1 MRYALVAFLVCAAGA
16 LAGCEPKLI
25 PGTDLRDT
33 KEDREILDVIGTYRN
48 AMETRNSEAILK
60 LVASNFFETS
70 GSPEGNDNFDRV
82 GLQAKLKTWTEK
94 ASSVRVAIEVKQIT
108 FEGDQAKVRYFF
120 DANFQ
125 IPGPNNTQQ
134 WKRETDT
141 KEMLLRREDK
151 TWKIVSGI

>member
-1 MRYALVAFLVCAAGA
+1 MRYALVALLVCAAAA

-48 AMETRNSEAILK
+48 AMETRSADGILK
-60 LVASNFFETS
+60 LMAKNFFETS